1 MSLAL
6 VTAPTLNVVTMEE
19 IYDHLRVDV
28 TGSPGEPT
36 DASYIT
42 TLRDAA
48 QAYLDGYG
56 GIMGRAL
63 LTQTWDLKLDYF
75 PAIIWLPLP
84 PLQSVTSITYLDTDG
99 NSQTLATSVYQVVN
113 NGNSPSYIREA
124 YSQFWPVTYDQAQA
138 VTVRFVAG
146 WTSADLVPKGIH
158 HAIKLL
164 VSQWYDR
171 RESVVVGKTVD
182 ALPFAAEALL
192 RPLRVTPL

>member
-1 MSLAL
+1 MSLTL
-6 VTAPTLNVVTMEE
+6 VTAPTLNVVTMSE

-28 TGSPGEPT
+28 TGSPGEPA
-36 DASYIT
+36 DASFIT

-48 QAYLDGYG
+48 EAYLDGYG

-75 PAIIWLPLP
+75 PQIIRLPLP

-99 NSQTLATSVYQVVN
+99 ASQTLATSVYQVVN

-124 YSQFWPVTYDQAQA
+124 YSQFWPTTYDQAQA

-146 WTSADLVPKGIH
+146 WTSGDLVPRPIY

-164 VSQWYDR
+164 VAEWYDNR
-171 RESVVVGKTVD
+171 KASSDKSFEE
-182 ALPFAAEALL
+182 LPFSVRALL
-192 RPLRVTPL
+192 SPWRIQPL